1 MKTIAYLISTVI
13 TVAVTA
19 DQCENK
25 NSELGFKLVRHAYS
39 STVVSEY
46 PKCLE
51 MCLDDVKC
59 RSLNYEL
66 LSGKCEFNN
75 ASKVGVGLDD
85 FLETPDTIFS
95 DIIGRESKRMYRIRY
110 S

>member
-1 MKTIAYLISTVI
+1 MKTIGYLISTVI
-13 TVAVTA
+13 SVVIATN
-19 DQCENK
+19 QCENK
-25 NSELGFKLVRHAYS
+25 NSELGFKLVRYAYS

-75 ASKVGVGLDD
+75 ASKVGVGLND
-85 FLETPDTIFS
+85 FLEIPDTIFS
-95 DIIGRESKRMYRIRY
+95 DIIGRETKCT
-110 S
+110 